1 MTENET
7 VGWHHHLYGY
17 EFEQAPGVGDGQ
29 GSLECF
35 NLWGHRVRQDWMTEL
50 NQKRK
55 RMKRKKT
62 TSFNKLQ
69 SCRGTK
75 ISIGKIASQSRLY

>member
-7 VGWHHHLYGY
+7 VGWHHPLYGY

-35 NLWGHRVRQDWMTEL
+35 NPWGHRVRQDWMTEL
-50 NQKRK
+50 N
-55 RMKRKKT
+55 
-62 TSFNKLQ
+62 
-69 SCRGTK
+69 
-75 ISIGKIASQSRLY
+75 